1 MDWFVRSSAAVEA
14 CLPAAREVHDPGA
27 ALPLRALASLC
38 KAIVSGYP
46 ILYGDGIISKVLGD
60 DMNSNVARLET
71 AALELEAVGG
81 APGATLGGLL
91 GQRGADGSPP
101 SPHAPGVY
109 GARWVARTLRF
120 VALLLQKLSADP
132 ALSIADA
139 GRQTYGATIAPY
151 HMPVMAFVVGFVLRW
166 APSRAWVL
174 AGPLGGASNEAAC
187 AACAALSARVGPVA
201 ESISRALEGKGLDFA
216 DRISA
221 IPGGW

>member
-1 MDWFVRSSAAVEA
+1 MDWFTRSSAAV
-14 CLPAAREVHDPGA
+14 A
-27 ALPLRALASLC
+27 ALPPSAEAAPLHLLVSLC
-38 KAIVSGYP
+38 KTIVTGYP
-46 ILYGDGIISKVLGD
+46 ILYGDGIITKVLGD
-60 DMNSNVARLET
+60 DMNSNISRLVA
-71 AALELEAVGG
+71 AASELEAGG
-81 APGATLGGLL
+81 GGGGSTGATLGALL
-91 GQRGADGSPP
+91 AQVGTDGSPP

-120 VALLLQKLSADP
+120 VAVLLQKLSADP

-139 GRQTYGATIAPY
+139 GRQTYGVAIAPF
-151 HMPVMAFVVGFVLRW
+151 HMPVMAFVVSFILRW

-187 AACAALSARVGPVA
+187 AACAALGARVGPVA
-201 ESISRALEGKGLDFA
+201 ESISRALEERGLDYA

>member
-1 MDWFVRSSAAVEA
+1 MDWFTRSSAAVGA
-14 CLPAAREVHDPGA
+14 LPSSAAST
-27 ALPLRALASLC
+27 PLRALASLC
-38 KAIVSGYP
+38 KTIVTGYP
-46 ILYGDGIISKVLGD
+46 ILYGDGIITKVLGD
-60 DMNSNVARLET
+60 DMNSNIARLE
-71 AALELEAVGG
+71 AAASELEAGG
-81 APGATLGGLL
+81 GGGGGGGSPGATLGDLL
-91 GQRGADGSPP
+91 AQRGADGSPP

-120 VALLLQKLSADP
+120 VAVLLQKLSADP
-132 ALSIADA
+132 SLSIADA
-139 GRQTYGATIAPY
+139 GRQTYGAIIAPF

-201 ESISRALEGKGLDFA
+201 EGLSRALEERGLDYA